1 MNNSQ
6 NIIINA
12 TVDQPDL
19 LENLVEKLAYRRYPE
34 GGVREKMPHNRR
46 ALETSSTEIYMSG
59 TLDIEDGQERIY
71 MPFITCFLFTCL
83 KGDEGNCRVAW
94 SNSLS

>member
-19 LENLVEKLAYRRYPE
+19 LENLVEKLAYRRNSP
-34 GGVREKMPHNRR
+34 GSGREKMPHNRR
-46 ALETSSTEIYMSG
+46 ALDTSSTELYMSG
-59 TLDIEDGQERIY
+59 TLNIDDNGDQIH
-71 MPFITCFLFTCL
+71 MPFITCFVFTCV
-83 KGDEGNCRVAW
+83 KDSAGGCKVEW

>member
-12 TVDQPDL
+12 AVDQPDL
-19 LENLVEKLAYRRYPE
+19 LENLVEKLAYRRYSS
-34 GGVREKMPHNRR
+34 GSGREKMPHNRKT
-46 ALETSSTEIYMSG
+46 LDTSSTEIYMSG
-59 TLDIEDGQERIY
+59 TLNMDDNGDQIH
-71 MPFITCFLFTCL
+71 MPFITCFIFTCV
-83 KGDEGNCRVAW
+83 KDDEGGCKVEW